1 MWYRVRWWLSGIVAH
16 AVTFLLFTGFEVVGA
31 SVEHRGPRLIVAN
44 HLSGLLD
51 AVVVTRTVGGLP
63 NILARST
70 LFTNVFAKAALRS
83 LGVIPLYRR
92 SDDADT
98 AKNESSFRD
107 VTKALVKGRT
117 VLIFPE
123 GHQTDQQAL
132 QEIRTGAARM
142 ALEAI
147 EAGASNLAIVP
158 IGITYEDK
166 ISARSRVLVTVGQKI
181 TVDEIERLARGGEL
195 TDANHQL
202 VNDLTGVVE
211 ERLTAISP
219 GFGSLVRER
228 MMMLA
233 ASIHLHTSLQ
243 KPFTEPA
250 MSELRGVAQ
259 RLADTVGPDDA
270 VALDATGRYQF
281 ALTASGLHDEQVQPR
296 PTVSQVAHVV
306 FKKGLIVLVM
316 APLAL
321 LGLVWNLA
329 AIVLV
334 ILVGALVR
342 SPASKGTVR
351 AATAVVVFPLS
362 WTVMYLVIRPP
373 SVWLALFLII
383 VGLVFLILGFGQLL
397 DLFDAV
403 ADWWAVHNSAALLPD
418 LKELRAD
425 SEAELAALLGEPP
438 DG

>member
-31 SVEHRGPRLIVAN
+31 SVDHRGPRLIVAN

-92 SDDADT
+92 SDHADT

-123 GHQTDQQAL
+123 GHQTDRQAL

-147 EAGASNLAIVP
+147 DAGASNLAIIP
-158 IGITYEDK
+158 IGIAYEDK
-166 ISARSRVLVTVGQKI
+166 ISARSRVLVVVGDKI
-181 TVDEIERLARGGEL
+181 TADEIERLAHAGGL
-195 TDANHQL
+195 TDADHQL
-202 VNDLTGVVE
+202 VRSLTGVVE
-211 ERLTAISP
+211 ERLTAVSP

-259 RLADTVGPDDA
+259 RLADTVGSDDA
-270 VALDATGRYQF
+270 VALDATGRYLF

-334 ILVGALVR
+334 VLVGALVR

-362 WTVMYLVIRPP
+362 WTLMYIVVRPP
-373 SVWLALFLII
+373 NVWLALFLII
-383 VGLVFLILGFGQLL
+383 VGLVFLVLGFAQLL

-403 ADWWAVHNSAALLPD
+403 ADWWAVHNSAALLSD
-418 LKELRAD
+418 LRELRAR
-425 SEAELAALLGEPP
+425 SEAELVSLLSGSP

>member
-31 SVEHRGPRLIVAN
+31 SVDHRGPRLIVAN

-92 SDDADT
+92 SDHADT

-147 EAGASNLAIVP
+147 DAGASNLAIIP

-166 ISARSRVLVTVGQKI
+166 
-181 TVDEIERLARGGEL
+181 
-195 TDANHQL
+195 
-202 VNDLTGVVE
+202 
-211 ERLTAISP
+211 
-219 GFGSLVRER
+219 
-228 MMMLA
+228 M
-233 ASIHLHTSLQ
+233 
-243 KPFTEPA
+243 
-250 MSELRGVAQ
+250 
-259 RLADTVGPDDA
+259 
-270 VALDATGRYQF
+270 
-281 ALTASGLHDEQVQPR
+281 
-296 PTVSQVAHVV
+296 
-306 FKKGLIVLVM
+306 
-316 APLAL
+316 
-321 LGLVWNLA
+321 
-329 AIVLV
+329 
-334 ILVGALVR
+334 
-342 SPASKGTVR
+342 
-351 AATAVVVFPLS
+351 
-362 WTVMYLVIRPP
+362 
-373 SVWLALFLII
+373 
-383 VGLVFLILGFGQLL
+383 
-397 DLFDAV
+397 
-403 ADWWAVHNSAALLPD
+403 ALLPWMWVG
-418 LKELRAD
+418 LWR
-425 SEAELAALLGEPP
+425 
-438 DG
+438 